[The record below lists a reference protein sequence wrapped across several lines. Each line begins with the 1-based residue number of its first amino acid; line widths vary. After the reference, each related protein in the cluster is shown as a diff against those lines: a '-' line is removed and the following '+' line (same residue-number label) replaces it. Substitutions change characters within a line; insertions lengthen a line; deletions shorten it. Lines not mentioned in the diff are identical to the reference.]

1 MVEPGADVSQRV
13 LRAAKRLFYAN
24 GFANTSL
31 LEVASE
37 AGTSETG
44 VYRHFRSKNGLLR
57 AVYASCY
64 AEINDQVDEAIT
76 AAANDD
82 PDPRNLLLVV
92 ARAVLEGYQAE
103 PEKTS
108 FLLSHFGYRDNR
120 GAGREAPVDPSIEAA
135 MQHEYHRY
143 LDRIQSLCQDVMTS
157 QPQLAAGGVSRPALA
172 EIFTSILHGIQT
184 SWHMADRESDSAY
197 PPVSIEDSVATLR
210 FFMYRDVLWT
220 RAIS

>member
-1 MVEPGADVSQRV
+1 VVEPGADVSQRV

-31 LEVASE
+31 LEVAGE
-37 AGTSETG
+37 AGTSESG
-44 VYRHFRSKNGLLR
+44 VLRHYRSKNGLLR

-76 AAANDD
+76 AAAKAD
-82 PDPRNLLLVV
+82 PDPRNLLLAV

-120 GAGREAPVDPSIEAA
+120 GASREAPVDPAIEAA
-135 MQHEYHRY
+135 MDYEYHRY
-143 LDRIQSLCQDVMTS
+143 LDRIRDLCQDVMTS
-157 QPQLAAGGVSRPALA
+157 HAQLEAGGVSQTALA
-172 EIFTSILHGIQT
+172 EIFTSIVHGIQT
-184 SWHMADRESDSAY
+184 SWYMADRGNDPAC
-197 PPVSIEDSVATLR
+197 PRVSIEDSLATLR
-210 FFMYRDVLWT
+210 FFMYRDG
-220 RAIS
+220 RDK